1 MSLEFA
7 KQLAKDA
14 LGNQMKE
21 VVDSFRAG
29 SEGTPTPEAPSD
41 NLATIIIG
49 QVTAMQ
55 NALKEDQELVVTS
68 TIGPETFRVLELFTP
83 SPRLLVLTG
92 VDGDR
97 NVTRVIAAVDAV
109 QLVCKP
115 LPVKPDIKPVRVRC
129 VMPQPR
135 PAKS

>member
-1 MSLEFA
+1 M
-7 KQLAKDA
+7 KD
-14 LGNQMKE
+14 

-29 SEGTPTPEAPSD
+29 KEGTTVPEPPSD

-55 NALKEDQELVVTS
+55 NALRDDQELVVTS
-68 TIGPETFRVLELFTP
+68 TIGTETFRVQEIFTP
-83 SPRLLVLTG
+83 SPLLLVLTG
-92 VDGDR
+92 VDAER

-115 LPVKPDIKPVRVRC
+115 MATKPDTKPVRVRC
-129 VMPQPR
+129 IVPQPR
-135 PAKS
+135 PKS

>member
-14 LGNQMKE
+14 LGTQMKD

-29 SEGTPTPEAPSD
+29 SEGTAAAEAASD
-41 NLATIIIG
+41 NLASIIIG

-68 TIGPETFRVLELFTP
+68 TIGQESFRVFEVFAP

-92 VDGDR
+92 VDAER
-97 NVTRVIAAVDAV
+97 NVTRVIAAVDSV

-115 LPVKPDIKPVRVRC
+115 MAVKADAKPVRLRC
-129 VMPQPR
+129 VVPQAR
-135 PAKS
+135 TKS

>member
-14 LGNQMKE
+14 LGTQMKD

-29 SEGTPTPEAPSD
+29 TDGTSTPEPPSD

-68 TIGPETFRVLELFTP
+68 TIGAETFRVHEIFTP

-92 VDGDR
+92 VDADR

-115 LPVKPDIKPVRVRC
+115 MAVKADSKALRVRC
-129 VMPQPR
+129 VIPQPR
-135 PAKS
+135 PKS